1 MRGSSFKYL
10 VKQGIVNV
18 WLNHLMSFASMGIL
32 TACFILVGGA
42 LLLSMNVQDLF
53 LAVESQNEMVVY
65 LYDET
70 TRQQA
75 DSMSVEIEAM
85 EGVQEVRYVSK
96 EEALEEQKDWLGED
110 GSLLDGLEDDNPLP
124 ASLRVTLLDLGRLSE
139 IEARCKSMAGVESVS
154 SPTYLAETLTG
165 VERTLTV
172 LAAIIIG
179 ILLLTSLVVIGNTVR
194 LTVFSRRREINIM
207 KYVGATNGFIRLPF
221 VVEGMVIGLVAAVLA
236 FGVLFGVY
244 GVIGRLLSES
254 IIPWVSAVSDGI
266 IPFGE
271 IWYWFAGGFLLSG
284 CIVGAFGSWSSI
296 KKYLRV

>member
-42 LLLSMNVQDLF
+42 LLLSLNVQDLF

-124 ASLRVTLLDLGRLSE
+124 ASLRVTLSDLGRLSE

-194 LTVFSRRREINIM
+194 LTVFARRREISIM

-221 VVEGMVIGLVAAVLA
+221 IVEGMVIGLVAAVLA